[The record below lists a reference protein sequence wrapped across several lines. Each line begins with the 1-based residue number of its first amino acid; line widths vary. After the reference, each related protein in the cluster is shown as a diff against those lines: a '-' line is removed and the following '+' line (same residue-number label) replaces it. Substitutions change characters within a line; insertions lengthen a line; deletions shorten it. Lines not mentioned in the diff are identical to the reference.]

1 MGWNRLKSEEQTA
14 LDLLDLVYRSFGYKL
29 PRTSSELRSAGRKVS
44 YHARN
49 SQEISSVIM
58 DMLLCTLEMERLYM
72 QAAEKQELRFLKEQ
86 ITAVLFV

>member
-1 MGWNRLKSEEQTA
+1 MEQIA
-14 LDLLDLVYRSFGYKL
+14 LDLLVLYTVHLDISFQDLHLNYEAQEEKYL
-29 PRTSSELRSAGRKVS
+29 T
-44 YHARN
+44 ARN

>member
-1 MGWNRLKSEEQTA
+1 
-14 LDLLDLVYRSFGYKL
+14 
-29 PRTSSELRSAGRKVS
+29 
-44 YHARN
+44 
-49 SQEISSVIM
+49 M